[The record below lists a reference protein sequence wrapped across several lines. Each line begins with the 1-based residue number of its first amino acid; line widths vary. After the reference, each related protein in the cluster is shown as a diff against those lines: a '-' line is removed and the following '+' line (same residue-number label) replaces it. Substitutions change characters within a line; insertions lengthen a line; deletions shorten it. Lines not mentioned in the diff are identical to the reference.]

1 MSIDTCRTTSCAA
14 PSSRS
19 RISAFVGSGADRS
32 GALTPAGQSLA
43 DSIAD
48 DFRDFTSTGL
58 EQNQAE
64 ARAADGSRFGVL
76 LNGEAIGEVDWRLS
90 GEHNVRNGLAAIAA
104 ARHAGVPVAHAIEA
118 LCTFENVKRRMELRG
133 EVRGIRLYDDFAHHP
148 TAIET
153 TLAGLRRQ
161 VGDSRIIAILEP
173 RSNTMRMGIHKDS
186 LPASLAD
193 ADRVMVFSPAAL
205 DWDAESVFARL
216 GNKATV
222 FDNTRAIVDTLR
234 AEARPGDQLLV
245 MSNGGFEGIHERI
258 LEALEA

>member
-1 MSIDTCRTTSCAA
+1 M
-14 PSSRS
+14 
-19 RISAFVGSGADRS
+19 
-32 GALTPAGQSLA
+32 
-43 DSIAD
+43 
-48 DFRDFTSTGL
+48 
-58 EQNQAE
+58 
-64 ARAADGSRFGVL
+64 L

-193 ADRVMVFSPAAL
+193 ADRVIVFSPAAL